1 MKPGGVDQVAK
12 GQGKS
17 LRFKE
22 FQEVND
28 LRCKTS
34 FHGSDGWPV
43 PMWCLAI
50 AGEAGELC
58 NLVKKVER
66 GDFTLESVRQQVLEE
81 VADVITYCD
90 LLMTQL
96 GADTAEEV
104 ARKFNIVSERI
115 GSAVRL

>member
-1 MKPGGVDQVAK
+1 MTFD
-12 GQGKS
+12 
-17 LRFKE
+17 E
-22 FQEVND
+22 FQATNNA
-28 LRCKTS
+28 RCVES

-66 GDFTLESVRQQVLEE
+66 GDFTMESQRQAILEE

-90 LLMTQL
+90 LLMTQM
-96 GADTAEEV
+96 GANTGDQLR
-104 ARKFNIVSERI
+104 RKFNIVSKRVASGRI
-115 GSAVRL
+115 FPDPASSFPPSRPRSL